1 MSRPGRFLAASLAL
15 ALAAPAARAQ
25 GSGTLTAAFD
35 PGARALTLL
44 WKDGPAID
52 ELRLI
57 VSARLAERLHAAAF
71 PSGWYLSR
79 EAGSLTLRGPATPP
93 PARFR
98 LELAEGK
105 PPREVAVEVRSDDR
119 PVFYADDLP
128 VGPAPRPAASLEGLL
143 RLPPAAAPG
152 ETVLVQVLDP
162 ERTPPEGRW
171 TIGGADAVPFDP
183 RVSTWDPT
191 RARRVELE
199 LVETAAAHPGRAE
212 LARLAAALAV
222 EEPAR
227 RRARY
232 LVRSLSAADLDLSA
246 EIEEEEFTVEELP
259 VEGEEGAEGAE
270 PVEEPPPLEAEIG
283 MAEPAAP
290 ERGSAAAYA
299 VTVADP
305 EPFGLAGEAEV
316 FTVARRDGGELLAD
330 VGPGEEGVRLYEVA
344 AADMSD
350 LPPRIVAVAPSTGGE
365 SGEPAGPF
373 LAVAPAAESA
383 SLAFEV
389 AAVEPLP
396 PPPPPELLATLLTAE
411 LPADLVPETPLV
423 VTYTD
428 STGEVVVE
436 AAAEIQVGETR
447 QAQGQPRLDRT
458 GLPPAIAADVICVCG
473 RFPGSLAW
481 RGLTLDGAPVF
492 PLAASGSALWLPLPA
507 EFEPGLH
514 TVSGLAAAGFGRGEE
529 VSFEA
534 PAEQAEPSLPPES
547 CSCLDAGR

>member
-25 GSGTLTAAFD
+25 GSGTLTAVFD

-57 VSARLAERLHAAAF
+57 VPARLAERLHAAAF

-105 PPREVAVEVRSDDR
+105 PPRELAVEVRGDDR

-128 VGPAPRPAASLEGLL
+128 VGAAPRPATSLDGLL

-152 ETVLVQVLDP
+152 ETILIQVLDP
-162 ERTPPEGRW
+162 ERTPPAGRW
-171 TIGGADAVPFDP
+171 TIAGADALPFDP
-183 RVSTWDPT
+183 RVSTWDPA

-199 LVETAAAHPGRAE
+199 LAETAAAHPRRAE

-232 LVRSLSAADLDLSA
+232 LVRALSAADLDLSA
-246 EIEEEEFTVEELP
+246 GIEEEEFTVEELP
-259 VEGEEGAEGAE
+259 VEGEEAAE

-283 MAEPAAP
+283 MGAVPAAP
-290 ERGSAAAYA
+290 ERGLAAAYA
-299 VTVADP
+299 VAVADP
-305 EPFGLAGEAEV
+305 EPFGLAGKAEV
-316 FTVARRDGGELLAD
+316 FTVARRDGEELLAD
-330 VGPGEEGVRLYEVA
+330 VGLGEEGVRLYEVA
-344 AADMSD
+344 AADSAD
-350 LPPRIVAVAPSTGGE
+350 LPPRIVAVAPSSGGQT
-365 SGEPAGPF
+365 GEPAGPF
-373 LAVAPAAESA
+373 LAVVPAAESA

-396 PPPPPELLATLLTAE
+396 PPPPPELVATLLTVE
-411 LPADLVPETPLV
+411 LPADLAPEMPLA
-423 VTYTD
+423 TYTD
-428 STGEVVVE
+428 PTGELLVE
-436 AAAEIQVGETR
+436 AV
-447 QAQGQPRLDRT
+447 QGIRVVKREKGRARLDGAAAT
-458 GLPPAIAADVICVCG
+458 GDGICVCG
-473 RFPGSLAW
+473 RFPGPLAW
-481 RGLTLDGAPVF
+481 RGLALDGTPVF
-492 PLAASGSALWLPLPA
+492 PLAASESALWLPFPA
-507 EFEPGLH
+507 GLEPGLH
-514 TVSGLAAAGFGRGEE
+514 TVSGLPSAGFGRGEE
-529 VSFEA
+529 VSFEVFA
-534 PAEQAEPSLPPES
+534 EHPEPANSLES
-547 CSCLDAGR
+547 CSCLEAGS

>member
-25 GSGTLTAAFD
+25 GSGTLTAVFD

-57 VSARLAERLHAAAF
+57 VPARLAERLHAAAF

-128 VGPAPRPAASLEGLL
+128 VGAAPRPAASLDGLL

-171 TIGGADAVPFDP
+171 TIAGADAVPFDP
-183 RVSTWDPT
+183 RVSTWDPA

-199 LVETAAAHPGRAE
+199 LAETAAAHPGRAE

-232 LVRSLSAADLDLSA
+232 LVRPLAAADLDPGA

-259 VEGEEGAEGAE
+259 VEGGGAAEEAE
-270 PVEEPPPLEAEIG
+270 PVEEPPLLEAEIG
-283 MAEPAAP
+283 MGAAPAAP
-290 ERGSAAAYA
+290 ERGPAAAYA
-299 VTVADP
+299 VAVADP
-305 EPFGLAGEAEV
+305 EPFALAGEAEV
-316 FTVARRDGGELLAD
+316 FTVVRRDGGELLAD

-344 AADMSD
+344 AADSAD
-350 LPPRIVAVAPSTGGE
+350 LPPRIVAVAPSSGGE

-373 LAVAPAAESA
+373 LAVVPAAESA

-396 PPPPPELLATLLTAE
+396 PPPPPELLATLLTVE
-411 LPADLVPETPLV
+411 LPADLAPEAPLV

-428 STGEVVVE
+428 PTGEVVVE
-436 AAAEIQVGETR
+436 ATGGIQVGR
-447 QAQGQPRLDRT
+447 RGKGRPRLDGAAAT
-458 GLPPAIAADVICVCG
+458 GDGVCVCG
-473 RFPGSLAW
+473 RFPGALAW
-481 RGLTLDGAPVF
+481 RGLTLDGTPVF

-507 EFEPGLH
+507 GLEPGRH
-514 TVSGLAAAGFGRGEE
+514 TISGLPAAGFGRGEA
-529 VSFEA
+529 VSFEV
-534 PAEQAEPSLPPES
+534 PAEQIEPSFPPES
-547 CSCLDAGR
+547 CSCLDGGS

>member
-25 GSGTLTAAFD
+25 GSGTLTAVFD

-57 VSARLAERLHAAAF
+57 VPARLAERLHAEAF

-128 VGPAPRPAASLEGLL
+128 VGAAPRPAASLEGLL

-171 TIGGADAVPFDP
+171 TIAGADAVPFDP
-183 RVSTWDPT
+183 HVSTWDPA

-199 LVETAAAHPGRAE
+199 LAETAAAHPGRAE
-212 LARLAAALAV
+212 LARLAAALAA

-246 EIEEEEFTVEELP
+246 GIEEEEFTVEELS
-259 VEGEEGAEGAE
+259 VEGEEAAE

-283 MAEPAAP
+283 MGAVPAAP
-290 ERGSAAAYA
+290 ERGPAAAYA
-299 VTVADP
+299 VAAADP

-316 FTVARRDGGELLAD
+316 FTVARRDGEELLAD

-344 AADMSD
+344 AADSAD
-350 LPPRIVAVAPSTGGE
+350 LPPRIVAVAPSSGGE
-365 SGEPAGPF
+365 TGEPAGPF
-373 LAVAPAAESA
+373 LAVVPAAESA

-396 PPPPPELLATLLTAE
+396 PPPPPELLATLLTVE
-411 LPADLVPETPLV
+411 LPADLAPEMPLA
-423 VTYTD
+423 TYTD
-428 STGEVVVE
+428 STGELLVDAIQGIRVVKRE
-436 AAAEIQVGETR
+436 KGRA
-447 QAQGQPRLDRT
+447 RLDGAVAT
-458 GLPPAIAADVICVCG
+458 GDGICVCG
-473 RFPGSLAW
+473 RFPGPLAW
-481 RGLTLDGAPVF
+481 RGLALDGTPVF
-492 PLAASGSALWLPLPA
+492 PFAASGSALWLPFPA
-507 EFEPGLH
+507 GLEPGLH
-514 TVSGLAAAGFGRGEE
+514 TVSGLPAAGFGRGEE
-529 VSFEA
+529 VSFEVLA
-534 PAEQAEPSLPPES
+534 EHPEPANSLES
-547 CSCLDAGR
+547 CSCLEAGS